1 MQEAGAGILKYLK
14 LFNENCLM
22 SGNLESN
29 NSDNE
34 EGNIE
39 ESEGESCDSDKV
51 LNLTKGESKETN
63 EFQEDKAESPPPP
76 NIAASLY
83 AALAG
88 LQSGPFSLSQ
98 VFYL

>member
-1 MQEAGAGILKYLK
+1 
-14 LFNENCLM
+14 M
-22 SGNLESN
+22 SGNLDSN

-34 EGNIE
+34 EGNIDG
-39 ESEGESCDSDKV
+39 SEGESCDSDKV

-63 EFQEDKAESPPPP
+63 EFHEDKAEFSPPP

-88 LQSGPFSLSQ
+88 LQSGPLSLSQ
-98 VFYL
+98 VYELIL